1 VLASIAESA
10 AHLAATAVIHVGVL
24 LFCEVS
30 RFQIEK
36 ADRATRSFP
45 KRERARRDERRAE
58 GLVRERESEQVS
70 RTEVGADLWVSKR
83 VNSQFPV
90 SLANEMR

>member
-10 AHLAATAVIHVGVL
+10 AHLAATAVDHVGVL
-24 LFCEVS
+24 LFREVS
-30 RFQIEK
+30 RFQVGK

-58 GLVRERESEQVS
+58 RLVRERESEQVS
-70 RTEVGADLWVSKR
+70 RTEVGTDLCVSKR
-83 VNSQFPV
+83 VSSKLPV